1 MTVTLNLTPKSIGEI
16 TVYPIDFARHFGVH
30 AFLTGRDGGV
40 SPAPYESL
48 NLGDHVDD
56 EATNVAENRSRVA
69 AAIGV
74 HESRLIIVNQVHGR
88 NVVNANDATSE
99 SSGDVI
105 VDFGDGFAVAIL
117 VADCLPILIV
127 DEDSPTL
134 AVAHAG
140 WRGLENNVLESAL
153 EHFDHRDAVHV
164 FLGPCISGAT
174 YQVGPEVAEHFTNVP
189 GAVTPDAEGK
199 SRLDLRLVAIAQL
212 LALGVAESHI
222 TVAQQSTDGGAT
234 FYSDRAQRPCG
245 RFALVARRVIA

>member
-1 MTVTLNLTPKSIGEI
+1 MTVALNLTPKSIGDL

-30 AFLTGRDGGV
+30 AFLTGRGGGV

-48 NLGDHVDD
+48 NLGDHVEDLP
-56 EATNVAENRSRVA
+56 TNVIENRVRVA

-74 HESRLIIVNQVHGR
+74 HESRLIIINQVHGR
-88 NVVNANDATSE
+88 DVVNANEATAE

-140 WRGLENNVLESAL
+140 WRGLQSNVLESAL
-153 EHFDHRDAVHV
+153 EHFDHRDAAHV
-164 FLGPCISGAT
+164 FLGPCISGEA
-174 YQVGPEVAEHFTNVP
+174 YQVGPEVAERFTGVP
-189 GAVTPDAEGK
+189 GAIKQDVDGK
-199 SRLDLRLVAIAQL
+199 SRLDLRVVAVAQL

-234 FYSDRAQRPCG
+234 FYSDRAERPCG